1 MKSNKMN
8 KEDLRQLAL
17 KLKNLCDDKGREIDS
32 CKSALIIHQIG
43 LVHTTQSPDKIA
55 LIKAVGLL
63 NAALVRNPC
72 NASSVKNDLSD
83 LCKHILK
90 QANAKDQSADLIA
103 KAKYIKSMISVM
115 RNEANESLK
124 NITLLQED
132 DKDTKEKKNF
142 HICQQ
147 TRINTMRRL
156 QLRITT
162 QYKVIMRD
170 LSHYCINVMGHPPCK
185 FAIAGMGS
193 LARKEVTPYSDFEHV
208 ILLEVCDDSEQNSEY
223 FRWLSVIFH
232 TIVLNLQETII
243 PSLNIMFLNV
253 KESHLGDW
261 FFDTHTSGVSFD
273 GMMPHACK
281 FPLGRQQ
288 HTPTKTWKTE
298 LIKPVDK
305 MLEYLSSD
313 ESLKN
318 GYHLND
324 ILMETCFVFGDRQV
338 YAQFEQGIQKHKQS
352 KTQEENLDSI
362 RQQLKEDL
370 DKFSMRFSLVNLK
383 GKQKLNIKLLFY
395 RTSTL
400 FVSMLGKIHG
410 VKSSSGFGIIN
421 NLALQNKISSN
432 TKHNLLLAVAIA
444 CEIRL
449 RIYMKKKSQFDY
461 FDVGD
466 DADLVFNELFS
477 LVDNSTIIR
486 YFQITYCLQ
495 REICRLLNFKKSH
508 TYSKAV
514 FVNITICYTL
524 GLYELMSFVLK
535 EIPINYNF
543 TINDKRYYPLEFS
556 TSTDAS
562 PSSSSDET
570 GRNIEV
576 TFDECMSV
584 LASQINK
591 AKDSLRQHQSLYPTK
606 DKLDYL
612 SELIPIISILL
623 DNKQF
628 GDALEFLVF
637 FLKLLERVPRNFP
650 IVHTCLNVYS
660 TDKLTTIT
668 QYACVTNI
676 FMAKCLVELQK
687 LENAIA
693 SIDIALELLQ
703 SESHDTFNIT
713 YYLLAGDI
721 LIQAKRYE
729 KALFPLQLSLGSALS
744 LNMEK
749 SGKSYLVVCGYAG
762 IGTCLMHLNFYRE
775 AVMFL
780 KVSVKII
787 NLRELNVGLFLYH
800 TMSSLTKFKTY
811 FNLGKCYLKLQNY
824 ENALTVLLQ
833 TLELPVSENVCY
845 FSSKDDVKKE
855 QELTADLH
863 RDVGVCFMRLNRFQ
877 SARYHLEEAFDI
889 SKKIYKTNEITT
901 IRHELLR
908 CYMTLYHINELC

>member
-1 MKSNKMN
+1 MDEN
-8 KEDLRQLAL
+8 DLEQLAL
-17 KLKNLCDDKGREIDS
+17 KLKTLCGDKGREIDP
-32 CKSALIIHQIG
+32 CKSASIIHQIG
-43 LVHTTQSPDKIA
+43 LVHTRLSPEKIA

-72 NASSVKNDLSD
+72 NASSIKYDLSE

-115 RNEANESLK
+115 RNEANKNLK
-124 NITLLQED
+124 NITLLQEH
-132 DKDTKEKKNF
+132 DKNTQEKKKLY
-142 HICQQ
+142 ICQQ

-162 QYKVIMRD
+162 QYKAIMRD
-170 LSHYCINVMGHPPCK
+170 LSHYCLNVMGHPPCK

-208 ILLEVCDDSEQNSEY
+208 ILLEVCDDPEQNTEY

-232 TIVLNLQETII
+232 TVVLNLQETII
-243 PSLNIMFLNV
+243 PSLNVMFLNV
-253 KESHLGDW
+253 KESYLGNW
-261 FFDTHTSGVSFD
+261 FFDTHTNGVSFD

-288 HTPTKTWKTE
+288 HTSKKPWKTE

-324 ILMETCFVFGDRQV
+324 ILAETCFVFGDRQV
-338 YAQFEQGIQKHKQS
+338 YAQFEQGIQQHKQS
-352 KTQEENLDSI
+352 KTREENLDQI
-362 RQQLKEDL
+362 RQQIKEDL
-370 DKFSMRFSLVNLK
+370 DKFSTRFSLVNLK
-383 GKQKLNIKLLFY
+383 VKEKLNIKLLFY

-410 VKSSSGFGIIN
+410 VKSPSGFDIIN
-421 NLALQNKISSN
+421 SLALQNKISPN

-461 FDVGD
+461 FDVGAD
-466 DADLVFNELFS
+466 SDLVFDELFS
-477 LVDNSTIIR
+477 LVDKSTIIR

-495 REICRLLNFKKSH
+495 REICKLLNFKKSH
-508 TYSKAV
+508 TYSKAM

-524 GLYELMSFVLK
+524 GLYEVMSFVLK
-535 EIPINYNF
+535 EIPISY
-543 TINDKRYYPLEFS
+543 KHYYPLGFS
-556 TSTDAS
+556 AS
-562 PSSSSDET
+562 SDVSPYSSSDET
-570 GRNIEV
+570 GESTEV
-576 TFDECMSV
+576 TYFDHCMSILV
-584 LASQINK
+584 SQINK
-591 AKDSLRQHQSLYPTK
+591 AEDRLSEYQTLHRTK
-606 DKLDYL
+606 VKLDYL

-628 GDALEFLVF
+628 GDALEFLAF
-637 FLKLLERVPRNFP
+637 FLKLLQLVPSDFP
-650 IVHTCLNVYS
+650 IIHTCLNVYS
-660 TDKLTTIT
+660 TDNLTTIT
-668 QYACVTNI
+668 QYACITNI
-676 FMAKCLVELQK
+676 FMAKCQIELEQH
-687 LENAIA
+687 ENAVA
-693 SIDIALELLQ
+693 SIDVAIELLQ
-703 SESHDTFNIT
+703 TECHDTFNVT

-721 LIQAKRYE
+721 LIQANCYE

-744 LNMEK
+744 LNMQK

-762 IGTCLMHLNFYRE
+762 IGTCLMHLNLLEE
-775 AVMFL
+775 AVLYL
-780 KVSVKII
+780 KLSVEII
-787 NLRELNVGLFLYH
+787 NLQYLNEGLFLYH

-811 FNLGKCYLKLQNY
+811 FNFGKCYLKLHSY

-833 TLELPVSENVCY
+833 TLELPAPENVSY
-845 FSSKDDVKKE
+845 FSSQDSNDGVKEE

-863 RDVGVCFMRLNRFQ
+863 RDVGVCFMKLNRFQ
-877 SARYHLEEAFDI
+877 SARYHLEKAFDI
-889 SKKIYKTNEITT
+889 SKKIYKNNEITT
-901 IRHELLR
+901 IRLDLMH
-908 CYMTLYHINELC
+908 CYMTLYHSHELC